1 MNHRLFHVIGD
12 FTGGRAALVMGLFC
26 GWAAVTE
33 AREDPSTRG
42 RELYERNCLQCH
54 QANGSGVRGIFPPLA
69 GREWSARDI
78 ERAIRVVCEG
88 ASGPVVVNG
97 VTYDGVM
104 PPVVLGDGAVADVL
118 THVLN
123 SWGNPGGRVSARQVR
138 EVRSTTKYP
147 TAERQA
153 LAMEYPPLPAAPAG
167 FTLREVARLPQKAVR
182 MASDGTG
189 REILLLSE
197 NGDVRRLDLSTG
209 AIRPVFLAKDYL
221 TRREGDLGGPLFVL
235 AMTFDR
241 RGRLLIA
248 ANQQDAAVKPAVNT
262 VTIYR
267 TTGRDADGSPADPRP
282 WFEVSYPGRPSYI
295 HAVEHMAIGPD
306 GMLYVGNGART
317 DGGFSDPEGPFA
329 GGGETPITA
338 CLWRLDPE
346 AEKPEIEVYARGIRN
361 AYGFCWNDRGEMIL
375 TENGPDADAPEELNL
390 IERGRHYGFPY
401 QYSDWDRKAYERTP
415 DPPEGLKFTKPIPN
429 LGPDGGFNGSPVA
442 TFDPHSCPG
451 GIVFL
456 GDDFPEGYRGT
467 FIIPRF
473 GNMIRTPGDTAGF
486 DVLRVAL
493 SRDGTGDY
501 QARVHTL
508 LKPLGRPID
517 VHLAG
522 RGRLLILEYSRGT
535 RNGASYSPP
544 GRVLELAVAN
554 P

>member
-1 MNHRLFHVIGD
+1 MTSR
-12 FTGGRAALVMGLFC
+12 TGNEARGAAAGRAALAVAWVLVA
-26 GWAAVTE
+26 AAVAG
-33 AREDPSTRG
+33 AREDSATRG

-54 QANGSGVRGIFPPLA
+54 QANGAGVRGIFPPLA
-69 GREWSARDI
+69 GREWSAREI

-88 ASGPVVVNG
+88 AAGPVTVNG

-104 PPVVLGDGAVADVL
+104 PPVVLGDGAIAEVL

-123 SWGNPGGRVSARQVR
+123 SWGNPGGRVTGRQVR
-138 EVRSTTKYP
+138 EVRATTKYP

-153 LAMEYPPLPAAPAG
+153 LAMEYPPLPPAPAG

-189 REILLLSE
+189 RAILLLSE

-209 AIRPVFLAKDYL
+209 AIRPLFLAKDYL
-221 TRREGDLGGPLFVL
+221 KRREGDLGGPLFVL

-248 ANQQDAAVKPAVNT
+248 ANQQNAAVKPAVNT

-267 TTGRDADGSPADPRP
+267 TTRRDADGSPVEPRP
-282 WFEVSYPGRPSYI
+282 WFEESYPGRPSYI

-329 GGGETPITA
+329 GGGETPLTA

-346 AEKPEIEVYARGIRN
+346 AEKPEIEVYAHGIRN
-361 AYGFCWNDRGEMIL
+361 AYGFCWNDRGEMFL

-401 QYSDWDRKAYERTP
+401 QYADWAEVC
-415 DPPEGLKFTKPIPN
+415 I
-429 LGPDGGFNGSPVA
+429 
-442 TFDPHSCPG
+442 
-451 GIVFL
+451 
-456 GDDFPEGYRGT
+456 
-467 FIIPRF
+467 
-473 GNMIRTPGDTAGF
+473 
-486 DVLRVAL
+486 
-493 SRDGTGDY
+493 
-501 QARVHTL
+501 
-508 LKPLGRPID
+508 
-517 VHLAG
+517 
-522 RGRLLILEYSRGT
+522 
-535 RNGASYSPP
+535 
-544 GRVLELAVAN
+544 
-554 P
+554 

>member
-1 MNHRLFHVIGD
+1 M
-12 FTGGRAALVMGLFC
+12 
-26 GWAAVTE
+26 
-33 AREDPSTRG
+33 
-42 RELYERNCLQCH
+42 
-54 QANGSGVRGIFPPLA
+54 RGIFPPLA
-69 GREWSARDI
+69 GREWSAREI

-88 ASGPVVVNG
+88 AAGPVTVNG

-104 PPVVLGDGAVADVL
+104 PPVVLGDGAIAEVL

-123 SWGNPGGRVSARQVR
+123 SWGNPGGRVTGRQVR
-138 EVRSTTKYP
+138 EVRATTKYP

-153 LAMEYPPLPAAPAG
+153 LAMEYPPLPPAPAG

-189 REILLLSE
+189 RAILLLSE

-209 AIRPVFLAKDYL
+209 AIRPLFLAKDYL
-221 TRREGDLGGPLFVL
+221 KRREGDLGGPLFVL

-248 ANQQDAAVKPAVNT
+248 ANQQNAAVKPAVNT

-267 TTGRDADGSPADPRP
+267 TTRRDADGSPVEPRP
-282 WFEVSYPGRPSYI
+282 WFEESYPGRPSYI

-329 GGGETPITA
+329 GGGETPLTA

-346 AEKPEIEVYARGIRN
+346 AEKPEIEVYAHGIRN
-361 AYGFCWNDRGEMIL
+361 AYGFCWNDRGEMFL

-401 QYSDWDRKAYERTP
+401 QYADWDRKAYERTP
-415 DPPEGLKFTKPIPN
+415 DPPAGLKFTKPIQN

-473 GNMIRTPGDTAGF
+473 GNMIRTPGDAAGF
-486 DVLRVAL
+486 DVLRVTL
-493 SRDGTGDY
+493 SRGVAGDY

-517 VHLAG
+517 VLLAG
-522 RGRLLILEYSRGT
+522 RGRLLILEYSRGV